1 MMECRRANVL
11 YYMPRRD
18 FSGGRTRSGMAT
30 HTQRIAPRSAR
41 GGPLLQPH
49 TSYVTTRRLGDG
61 VLRGARSPGPFSFSS
76 LKLYAVT
83 GPTEQWTE
91 H

>member
-49 TSYVTTRRLGDG
+49 TSYVTTRRLG
-61 VLRGARSPGPFSFSS
+61 VAARRPLPGTVFVF
-76 LKLYAVT
+76 LT
-83 GPTEQWTE
+83 
-91 H
+91 